1 MQYFLIGILFLFL
14 VIAGLRAFLGAN
26 PKTLARTMRKI
37 VGIAALLFA
46 GFFAATGRFV
56 FAVPLGI
63 LAMSL
68 LGRNFSGA
76 GGFSPFPG
84 RANKSSGQRSR
95 VRTQCVEMELDHDTG
110 DMEGTVLQGKFA
122 GRPLS
127 SLDEAEVLAF
137 LGECRT
143 SDTQAA
149 QLVEAYLDRRFPDW
163 HARAGQSRGSDQGA
177 APADGPMTADQAYEI
192 LGLEP
197 GASKTDIRR
206 AHRALMKKMHPDHG
220 GSTYFAAKINQAKD
234 FLLGS

>member
-14 VIAGLRAFLGAN
+14 VIAGLRAFLNAN
-26 PKTLARTMRKI
+26 PKTLARSTRKV
-37 VGIAALLFA
+37 VGIGALLLA
-46 GFFAATGRFV
+46 GFFAVTGRFV

-68 LGRNFSGA
+68 LGRSFSGA
-76 GGFSPFPG
+76 GGFNPFPG
-84 RANKSSGQRSR
+84 GANKSSGQRSR
-95 VRTQCVEMELDHDTG
+95 VRTTNVEMELDHDTG

-127 SLDEAEVLAF
+127 SLDEAELLTL

-143 SDTQAA
+143 ADTQAA
-149 QLVEAYLDRRFPDW
+149 QLMEAYLDRRFPDW
-163 HARAGQSRGSDQGA
+163 HNRAGQSRASDEPNTQT
-177 APADGPMTADQAYEI
+177 DGPMTVDEAYRI

-197 GASKTDIRR
+197 GASKTDIRH
-206 AHRALMKKMHPDHG
+206 AHRSLMKKMHPDHG

-234 FLLGS
+234 LLLGS